1 MGNKQNDVSPMFVD
15 IDIPEKNKCSYGMCM
30 FVSILYN

>member
-1 MGNKQNDVSPMFVD
+1 MNKMMSPMFVD

-30 FVSILYN
+30 FESILYN